1 MVLRVV
7 DLLLNS
13 LGAIWIT
20 GLLLGVDAAPKEE
33 ECSRQVPIPGASW
46 MVGLLKISL

>member
-13 LGAIWIT
+13 LGAKTI
-20 GLLLGVDAAPKEE
+20 LLGVDAAPKEE